1 VSPPSFR
8 WLQLPGGRLYVAA
21 PHVLQISDAT
31 HQRLRLRLEAW
42 RNSDEG
48 LSRSNYFSLVLREPI
63 REVSV
68 QTWGPIHTLKAT
80 KALAETL
87 LGTELSLV
95 DAFGLPL

>member
-1 VSPPSFR
+1 MSPPSFR

-31 HQRLRLRLEAW
+31 HQRLRLEIW

-48 LSRSNYFSLVLREPI
+48 LSRSNHFSLVLREPVK
-63 REVSV
+63 EVSI
-68 QTWGPIHTLKAT
+68 QTWGPVYTLKAT

-87 LGTELSLV
+87 LGPELSLV
-95 DAFGLPL
+95 DAFGQPL